1 MCGIIG
7 CILKEDKDV
16 APILFDCVSKL
27 EYRGYDSIGLA
38 TFADGKIYIKKDKGQ
53 IKDVDKSL
61 NLTDMPGNF
70 GIAHVRWATHGN
82 PSKLNSHPH
91 VDDENRI
98 AVVHNGIIH
107 NYLELKEKL
116 IGEGHKFRSETDTEV
131 IPHLIQ
137 KFMEEGFDLEHAV
150 RKTID
155 LLDGAYAIAA
165 ISINEPDKI
174 VATRK
179 DSPLIVGVGDEGFY
193 VASDYPAVLKYA
205 RDIIFPEPG
214 EIIILDKSGVV
225 IHDEFDNV
233 VNRECKRIN
242 WTPEMAEKGGYDH
255 FMIKEINEQATAVRN
270 TLSQKE
276 NIQKII
282 DDIEDI
288 QRICFVACGTS
299 YHASLSGKY
308 LIESLAGIPTEVILA
323 SEFQYSAKTLNDKT
337 LVIFISQSGETA
349 DSLDALEI
357 ANQTSKTLGIVNV
370 IGSSMTRRAK
380 YVIQTQAGP
389 EIGVAATKTYIA
401 QLTAIYLFAALLSK
415 NEYLLNELDKVPEYI
430 DEVLKC
436 DELIQNLSKRYNY
449 ARDFFYLG
457 RGYSYPTAL
466 EGALKLKE
474 ITYIHGEGYAAGEL
488 KHGPLALI
496 DKDIPVVVVIPPGD
510 SYDTTMS
517 NLEEVK
523 SRGANVLAIGAAD
536 DEKLEKAAKDLI
548 PINPEVRDII
558 APLVYIVPLQLI
570 AYYITLEKEF
580 DPDKPKNLAKCVTVK

>member
-70 GIAHVRWATHGN
+70 GIAHVRWATHGD